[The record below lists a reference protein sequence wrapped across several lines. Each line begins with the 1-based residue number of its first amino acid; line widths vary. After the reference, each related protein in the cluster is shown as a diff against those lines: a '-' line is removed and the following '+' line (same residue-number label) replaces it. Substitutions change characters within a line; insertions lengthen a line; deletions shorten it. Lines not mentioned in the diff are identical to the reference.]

1 MLAQLKA
8 DGSPLWISRQVLR
21 EYLAAATRPQPSGL
35 VLPMSE
41 ALSDVR
47 LFRSAFNL
55 LEDGAE
61 VFDHLLRLLAVHP
74 GAGKQVHDANLVAIM
89 LTHGIDQLFTFNV
102 ADFRRFGKLIE
113 IVTP

>member
-1 MLAQLKA
+1 MA
-8 DGSPLWISRQVLR
+8 
-21 EYLAAATRPQPSGL
+21 
-35 VLPMSE
+35 E
-41 ALSDVR
+41 AISDVR

-61 VFDHLLRLLAVHP
+61 VFDYLLHLLAVYS

-89 LTHGIDQLFTFNV
+89 LTYGIDQIFTFNV
-102 ADFRRFGKLIE
+102 ADFRRFGKLIK